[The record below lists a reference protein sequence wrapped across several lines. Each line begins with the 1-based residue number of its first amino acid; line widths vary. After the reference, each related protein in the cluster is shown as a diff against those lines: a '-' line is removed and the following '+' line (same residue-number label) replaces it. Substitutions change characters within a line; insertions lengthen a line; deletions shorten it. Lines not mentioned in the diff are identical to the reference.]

1 MSRFNQLIPPDSLN
15 FFSST
20 NFIFTNIITY
30 MFKYFQQL
38 ILKKNWW
45 KMKGKRLNL
54 KILCLFE
61 SYYNSIQFFIQ
72 YIFFSDNL
80 PLNNEKRQ

>member
-1 MSRFNQLIPPDSLN
+1 
-15 FFSST
+15 
-20 NFIFTNIITY
+20 
-30 MFKYFQQL
+30 
-38 ILKKNWW
+38 
-45 KMKGKRLNL
+45 MKGKRLNL

>member
-38 ILKKNWW
+38 ILKKN
-45 KMKGKRLNL
+45 
-54 KILCLFE
+54 
-61 SYYNSIQFFIQ
+61 
-72 YIFFSDNL
+72 
-80 PLNNEKRQ
+80 